1 MHKTIKKKYPSVITS
16 RVTVGR
22 LSDSK
27 IVSINNK
34 YIKSSIGNESITSII
49 TVGAIP
55 NKGDELKW

>member
-16 RVTVGR
+16 RVTVSR

-27 IVSINNK
+27 IASINNK
-34 YIKSSIGNESITSII
+34 YIKSSVGNESITSII

-55 NKGDELKW
+55 NKVMI